1 MMIKS
6 FLKIVAFII
15 FLVILSSPIYSQED
29 NGQEK
34 SKRVDIFKSTERDSL
49 QLWFYDRATIMGVTG
64 EKRKEFYNI
73 ILYHTYKM
81 TALEKKEK
89 GYTPKEIRSKF
100 EELLQKQHS
109 EVKPILDD
117 KQYGYY
123 LDTYK
128 KLLKGVYERKGWK

>member
-1 MMIKS
+1 MKIKN
-6 FLKIVAFII
+6 FLSI
-15 FLVILSSPIYSQED
+15 FTFVIFVVTLPSSLYSQEK
-29 NGQEK
+29 QEK
-34 SKRVDIFKSTERDSL
+34 SKRVDIFKSTERDSM

-73 ILYHTYKM
+73 ILYHTFKM

-89 GYTPKEIRSKF
+89 GFTPEEIRVKF
-100 EELLQKQHS
+100 EELLRKQHS

-117 KQYGYY
+117 TQYGYY

>member
-1 MMIKS
+1 MIKS

>member
-1 MMIKS
+1 MMKS